1 MLGNHNSRNRTRKGW
16 ILLIGVVVISLL
28 LTGCGGAPKAKT
40 YTIGVLNFS
49 PNLEVTVT
57 SFKEGLTEL
66 GYVEGKNVT
75 YIYEG
80 PVSADKLDAV
90 AQSLVKAKVNLILAL
105 TTPATKAAQKATAGT
120 DIAVVFLPVTDPVG
134 AGVVASLT
142 KPGGN
147 TTGVTYLTQEGKRL
161 EWLLRVAPTIKQVYI
176 VYNPKDQSPV
186 LALKM
191 VSETAAKLGVE
202 LITREASTPEQVE
215 AAFKDIP
222 KEADAIF
229 LLPDSVINAR
239 VKDWFKLAVEHKLPT
254 SGPNVATVNDGAL
267 TAYGVDLAI
276 AARKQAARL
285 AHRIF
290 QGDKPAGLP
299 VEMADYFTAIN
310 LQIAQAIGLNVPD
323 DIVRQANTV
332 IR

>member
-1 MLGNHNSRNRTRKGW
+1 MLGNHNFQIRNRWTTLAG
-16 ILLIGVVVISLL
+16 IVVLSLL
-28 LTGCGGAPKAKT
+28 LTACGGAPKAKT
-40 YTIGVLNFS
+40 YTIGVLNPS
-49 PNLEVTVT
+49 TNQETTVT
-57 SFKEGLTEL
+57 AFKEGMTEL

-90 AQSLVKAKVNLILAL
+90 AQGLVKAKVNLILTI

-120 DIAVVFLPVTDPVG
+120 DIAVVFIPVTDPVG

-147 TTGVTYLTQEGKRL
+147 TTGVTPVTQEGKRL
-161 EWLLRVAPTIKQVYI
+161 EWLLQVAPKIKHIYI

-186 LALKM
+186 LALKA
-191 VSETAAKLGVE
+191 VSETAPKLGVE

-229 LLPDSVINAR
+229 FLPDGMSNAR
-239 VKDWFKLAVEHKLPT
+239 AVDWYKLAIEHKFPT

-267 TAYGVDLAI
+267 TAFGVDLGI
-276 AARKQAARL
+276 AAKKQAASL
-285 AHRIF
+285 ANRILL
-290 QGDKPAGLP
+290 GDKPAGLP
-299 VEMADYFTAIN
+299 VEIAEYYTAVN
-310 LQIAQAIGLNVPD
+310 LKIAQAIGLDIPD
-323 DIVRQANTV
+323 DILRRANTV